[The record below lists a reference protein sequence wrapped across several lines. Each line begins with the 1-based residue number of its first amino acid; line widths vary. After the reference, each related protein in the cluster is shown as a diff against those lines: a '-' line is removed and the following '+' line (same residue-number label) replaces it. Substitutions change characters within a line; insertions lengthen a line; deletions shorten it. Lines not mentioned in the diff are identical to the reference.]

1 MVITWLS
8 DNYIEL
14 LASVLGILYV
24 ILAIRQNIWCW
35 MAGIINV
42 ALYIFIFLNA
52 RLYGDMALQ
61 VFYLLM
67 SIYGWYSWKFGKSK
81 NKEVL
86 VVTRLTQNSVFLLLV
101 ILTILSVGFGYLL
114 SFTNSDIPYWDGL
127 TTALGLIATWM
138 IARKI
143 IENWLVW
150 IFTDLLCVGIYYYK
164 ELYPTAIFYLIMA
177 ILAVVAYYKWKK
189 DMRKNNL

>member
-1 MVITWLS
+1 MVIAWLF

-42 ALYIFIFLNA
+42 VLYIFIFLNA

-67 SIYGWYSWKFGKSK
+67 SIYGWYSWKFSKSK

-86 VVTRLTQNSVFLLLV
+86 VVTQLTQNSGFLLLV

-189 DMRKNNL
+189 DMRRNNL

>member
-1 MVITWLS
+1 MVIAWLS

-86 VVTRLTQNSVFLLLV
+86 VVTRLTQNFTFLLLV

-189 DMRKNNL
+189 DMRKSNL